1 MSYLSGQVMN
11 SASILCLSG
20 ENSVEKLQVCSHLYL
35 KRKFTITEDL
45 IDRKLIFMEGE
56 LFVFLFLFITQLK
69 YFI

>member
-1 MSYLSGQVMN
+1 MN
-11 SASILCLSG
+11 SAFILCLSG
-20 ENSVEKLQVCSHLYL
+20 ENSVEKLQVYSHLYL
-35 KRKFTITEDL
+35 KRKFMITEDL